1 MYTRLQ
7 TDADSTLA
15 YHLSGK
21 ITSDD
26 IKGIWSEMEAAIE
39 NHDRIRLLVEIEN
52 LDHVTAPAVWE
63 DVKHI
68 TAYVKHIERIAVVGD
83 ASWQAYFTRAAAI
96 VPNLEA
102 QFFARVRREEAD
114 QWIREAGE

>member
-7 TDADSTLA
+7 TDADRALA
-15 YHLSGK
+15 YHLSGR
-21 ITSDD
+21 ITSGD
-26 IKGIWSEMEAAIE
+26 IKGIWSDMEAAIE
-39 NHDRIRLLVEIEN
+39 KHDRIRLLVEIEN

-68 TAYVKHIERIAVVGD
+68 TAYVRHIERIAVVGD
-83 ASWQAYFTRAAAI
+83 ASWQAYFTRAAAM

-102 QFFARVRREEAD
+102 RFFPRVRREEAER
-114 QWIREAGE
+114 WIAE